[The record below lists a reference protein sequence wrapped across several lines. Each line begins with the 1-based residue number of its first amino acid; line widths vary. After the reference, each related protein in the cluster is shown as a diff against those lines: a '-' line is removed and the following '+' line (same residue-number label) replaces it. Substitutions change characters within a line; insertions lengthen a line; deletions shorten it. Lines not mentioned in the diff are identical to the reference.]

1 MTIIVPVK
9 KELDTGELIY
19 GLASDLVYG
28 PWTNPSIME
37 SSKLFSQEDF
47 VWGVTGD
54 ISVINIEAID
64 ATTFDE
70 FRSVLQAGKADTIIV
85 VMYNNEVY
93 TFDCNEGKRTW
104 SNASRTGEPLSW
116 GCFATPF
123 NTVFNRYLVQHDDV
137 VFHWL
142 LILHALYG
150 HVCNCESF
158 KADAERKC
166 VLFSKNDSLKISN
179 QIDYNK
185 DDQNEQ

>member
-9 KELDTGELIY
+9 TELNTGELIY
-19 GLASDLVYG
+19 GLASDLIYG
-28 PWTNPSIME
+28 PWTNPSVME

-64 ATTFDE
+64 STTFEE
-70 FRSVLQAGKADTIIV
+70 FRVKLKAGIADTIIV

-93 TFDCNEGKRTW
+93 TFDCNERKRTW

-123 NTVFNRYLVQHDDV
+123 NTIFNRYLVQDDYL
-137 VFHWL
+137 VFHW
-142 LILHALYG
+142 ISTLHALYG
-150 HVCNCESF
+150 HVSNCERF
-158 KADAERKC
+158 KAEARNKC
-166 VLFSKNDSLKISN
+166 ILFSKNDSLKISS

-185 DDQNEQ
+185 EHHNEQ